1 MSNYRVVATED
12 VVAIQQLY
20 GHQSHCIDSGRQ
32 QDWAQ
37 TFTDNGEFH
46 SPSYPEPVVGFGD
59 LAAFAAR
66 FHAAAEAV
74 DEVHRHVLTNLVVE
88 AVDESALA
96 VRGYLQIVATA
107 RGGESRLVRMTT
119 VDDRVVRV
127 GEEWKIARRTV
138 SRDDAPRVSEQ
149 G

>member
-37 TFTDNGEFH
+37 TFTANGEFH

-66 FHAAAEAV
+66 FHAAAEAI

-88 AVDESALA
+88 AVDESALV

>member
-46 SPSYPEPVVGFGD
+46 SPSYPEPVVGFDD

-138 SRDDAPRVSEQ
+138 SRDDAPRVSEH

>member
-46 SPSYPEPVVGFGD
+46 SPSYPEPVVGFDD

-138 SRDDAPRVSEQ
+138 SRDDAPRVSER

>member
-46 SPSYPEPVVGFGD
+46 SPSYPEPVVGFDD

-119 VDDRVVRV
+119 IDDRVVRV

-138 SRDDAPRVSEQ
+138 SRDDAPRVSEH

>member
-46 SPSYPEPVVGFGD
+46 SPSYPEPVVGFDD

>member
-12 VVAIQQLY
+12 VVAIHQLY

-46 SPSYPEPVVGFGD
+46 SPSYPEPVVGFDD

-66 FHAAAEAV
+66 FYAAAEAV

-119 VDDRVVRV
+119 VADRVLRV

>member
-66 FHAAAEAV
+66 FYAAAEAV
-74 DEVHRHVLTNLVVE
+74 DEVQRHVLTNLVVE

>member
-1 MSNYRVVATED
+1 MSNCSVVATED
-12 VVAIQQLY
+12 VAAIHQLY

-37 TFTDNGEFH
+37 TFTDGGEFH
-46 SPSYPEPVVGFGD
+46 SPSYPEPVVGFDD

-66 FHAAAEAV
+66 FFAAAEAA

-88 AVDESALA
+88 AVDESALTGTCRSLPPLA
-96 VRGYLQIVATA
+96 AET
-107 RGGESRLVRMTT
+107 
-119 VDDRVVRV
+119 
-127 GEEWKIARRTV
+127 
-138 SRDDAPRVSEQ
+138 RDWC

>member
-12 VVAIQQLY
+12 VVAIHQLY
-20 GHQSHCIDSGRQ
+20 GHQSHCIDSGRH

-46 SPSYPEPVVGFGD
+46 SPSYPEPVVGFDD
-59 LAAFAAR
+59 LAAFADR
-66 FHAAAEAV
+66 FYAAAEAV
-74 DEVHRHVLTNLVVE
+74 DEVHRHVVTNVVVE
-88 AVDESALA
+88 AVGDSALA
-96 VRGYLQIVATA
+96 VNGYLQIVATA

-119 VDDRVVRV
+119 VADRMVQV